1 MRIYL
6 INPRN
11 ADNFWT
17 MQSSVGAVGCK
28 TLMPNCALATLAAL
42 TPKDLDVEYV
52 YCDENVSNLDLETN
66 CDLAAVTGYTLHSAR
81 IREISDAF
89 RKLGVP
95 VALGGAFATLNPE
108 KARELADHLFI
119 GEAERTWV
127 QFLGDW
133 VDGRA
138 LPLYEQGS
146 HVDMK
151 ESPPPDWSLING
163 ADYVNFSLQTNRGC
177 PNNCDFCDAV
187 RLVGRK
193 VRTKAIDQVMV
204 EINNAHAAGA
214 EAIFFSEDNF
224 FAKPS
229 FTKELL
235 TEIVR
240 WNMSIPSPLSFYAQ
254 STLTIAEDEEILQL
268 LADARFSG
276 IFLGVESTRK
286 ECLDEVNK
294 GHIARANAKELV
306 RKVSSY
312 GIVPFLGMIVGF
324 DHDDESVF
332 DEIEDFLDET
342 ASPLAF
348 VSFLNAPENTS
359 LYQRMKEEGRLRE
372 DFDGLWHSS
381 TNIVPA
387 GMPLSELIAGN
398 GDLMRRLYEPDQFEK
413 RLANWLSN
421 VSYFTDAYENSRTN
435 YTKLFKIFYI
445 LRFCLLHE
453 PAEVRRLFFRVL
465 RTTWRI
471 NPRLL
476 KRAVIVMMY
485 YWNFFAFVNDMS
497 SREVKG

>member
-1 MRIYL
+1 
-6 INPRN
+6 
-11 ADNFWT
+11 
-17 MQSSVGAVGCK
+17 
-28 TLMPNCALATLAAL
+28 MPNCALATLVAL

-52 YCDENVSNLDLETN
+52 YCDENVSTLDLDTA

-81 IREISDAF
+81 IREISVAF
-89 RKLGVP
+89 RERGVA

-108 KARELADHLFI
+108 RARELADHLFV

-127 QFLGDW
+127 QFLRDW
-133 VDGRA
+133 MDGRA
-138 LPLYEQGS
+138 LPLYEQKT
-146 HVDMK
+146 HIDIK

-187 RLVGRK
+187 RLVGRR
-193 VRTKAIDQVMV
+193 VRTKAIDQVME

-224 FAKPS
+224 FAKRS
-229 FTKELL
+229 FTKDLL
-235 TEIVR
+235 AEVVR
-240 WNMSIPSPLSFYAQ
+240 WNTSIPSPLSFYAQ

-276 IFLGVESTRK
+276 IFLGVESPRK

-306 RKVSSY
+306 LRLSSY

-324 DHDDESVF
+324 DHDDEFIF
-332 DEIEDFLDET
+332 DEIEEFLDET

-348 VSFLNAPENTS
+348 VSFLNAPENTP
-359 LYQRMKEEGRLRE
+359 LHQRLKQEGRLRE

-381 TNIVPA
+381 TNIIPA

-398 GDLMRRLYEPDQFEK
+398 QELMRKLYEPEAFER
-413 RLANWLSN
+413 RLVNWLSN
-421 VSYFTDAYENSRTN
+421 VRYFTRRYKKSKTR
-435 YTKLFKIFYI
+435 YSKLFHI
-445 LRFCLLHE
+445 LKFCLFHE
-453 PAEVRRLFFRVL
+453 PAEVRKLFFRVL

-485 YWNFFAFVNDMS
+485 YWNFLAFVNDMS
-497 SREVKG
+497 RREVEA